1 MSDANFSLIFEGS
14 SVENG
19 EIDVK
24 DLAPSLM
31 ALGELIQAANAEIN
45 GEQARI
51 AVKLQATKKGSFE
64 VNMTLVQ
71 SFGAQALLLIDSLA
85 GHKDGIAAAKDL
97 ADIIFKVGT
106 GTAAVGGGFFALI
119 KWLRG
124 RKPDKVE
131 AKGGDTYIR
140 IGDTYFVTDTQA
152 VALAENL
159 QVREQ
164 ARNLVAVLSTDGIDQ
179 ISTRRGSEEKLTIK
193 KEEARYFDVPDIEEE
208 TLEDAE
214 REMFL
219 QIDSL
224 SFKEGN
230 KWRMTDGGEP
240 FYAVLDDVD
249 FLNRIAKGEVSF
261 SRNDYL
267 HCLVHERQLRTGKG
281 QLKKERNI
289 IRVIEHKLGSR
300 QLKLL

>member
-1 MSDANFSLIFEGS
+1 MSDANFSLIFDGS
-14 SVENG
+14 AVDNG

-45 GEQARI
+45 GEKARM
-51 AVKLQATKKGSFE
+51 AVKLQATEKGSFE
-64 VNMTLVQ
+64 VHMTLVQ
-71 SFGAQALLLIDSLA
+71 SFGAQALTLFDSLN

-97 ADIIFKVGT
+97 ADIIFKVTAGT
-106 GTAAVGGGFFALI
+106 TAVGGGFFALI
-119 KWLRG
+119 KWLAG

-131 AKGGDTYIR
+131 TKGGDTYIH
-140 IGDTYFVTDTQA
+140 IGDNHFVTNSHV

-159 QVREQ
+159 LVREQ
-164 ARNLVAVLSTDGIDQ
+164 ARNLVSVLLNEGIDEL
-179 ISTRRGSEEKLTIK
+179 STRRGSGEKLRIRK
-193 KEEARYFDVPDIEEE
+193 REVRYFDIPDIEEE
-208 TLEDAE
+208 TLDDAE

-224 SFKEGN
+224 SFREGN

-240 FYAVLDDVD
+240 FYAVLEDVD
-249 FLNRIAKGEVSF
+249 FLNRIAKDEVSF

-267 HCLVHERQLRTGKG
+267 HCLVHERQSRTGKG
-281 QLKKERNI
+281 QLKKERTI
-289 IRVIEHKLGSR
+289 IRVIEHKPGAR